1 MDYLHEPR
9 IQPLFH
15 DLLAEKKLELAI
27 LRLDEVHPLVSGNKF
42 FKLKYNLQQAKKEGK
57 SMILTFG
64 GAFSNHIHATAA
76 ASQIEGFKSIGVIR
90 GEGTDSKN
98 PTLAYAREKG
108 MELHFVDRKTYR
120 EKNTFSVIED
130 LKQKFGDFYLIPEG
144 GTNQLAIQGT
154 SEILNP
160 GASAFTHLATP
171 IGTGGT
177 LLGLAAS
184 LLPYQTLL
192 GISVLKGE
200 FIRQEMENL
209 AAQYQVQSKGQVQ
222 IETQFHFG
230 GYARWKQELIEF
242 IRWFWKEFQVP
253 LDPIYT
259 GKMGFAIWE
268 KIKND
273 HFPTDSKILIIHTGG
288 LQGSQGFT
296 HRTGIEL
303 PYSFRVK

>member
-1 MDYLHEPR
+1 MDSFCLPR
-9 IQPLFH
+9 IQPLYH
-15 DLLAEKKLELAI
+15 ELLAQKKLEMAM

-42 FKLKYNLQQAKKEGK
+42 FKLKYNLQQARNEGK
-57 SMILTFG
+57 STVLTFG

-76 ASQIEGFKSIGVIR
+76 ASQMEGFKSIGVIR
-90 GEGTDSKN
+90 GEDIDSKN
-98 PTLAYAREKG
+98 PTLAYAREMG
-108 MELHFVDRKTYR
+108 MVLHFVDRNTYR
-120 EKNTFSVIED
+120 GKNTFPVIED

-154 SEILNP
+154 SEILSP
-160 GASAFTHLATP
+160 ETSTFTHLATP

-177 LLGLAAS
+177 CTGLAAS
-184 LLPYQTLL
+184 LLPNQTLL

-200 FIRQEMENL
+200 FIRLELENL
-209 AAQYQVQSKGQVQ
+209 AALNQVRSKGQVQ

-230 GYARWKQELIEF
+230 GYAKWKPELIEF
-242 IRWFWKEFQVP
+242 IRWFWKEFQIP

-259 GKMGFAIWE
+259 GKMGYAIWE
-268 KIKND
+268 KIKMD
-273 HFPTDSKILIIHTGG
+273 KFPPHSKILLIHTGG

-303 PYSFRVK
+303 PYSFKVK

>member
-1 MDYLHEPR
+1 M
-9 IQPLFH
+9 
-15 DLLAEKKLELAI
+15 AM
-27 LRLDEVHPLVSGNKF
+27 LRLDKVHPLVSGNKF
-42 FKLKYNLQQAKKEGK
+42 FKLKYNLQQARNEGK
-57 SMILTFG
+57 STVLTFG

-76 ASQIEGFKSIGVIR
+76 ASQMEGFKSIGIIR
-90 GEGTDSKN
+90 GEDTDSKN
-98 PTLAYAREKG
+98 PTLAYAKEKG
-108 MELHFVDRKTYR
+108 MELHFVDRNTYR
-120 EKNTFSVIED
+120 EKNTLPVIED

-154 SEILNP
+154 SEILSSET
-160 GASAFTHLATP
+160 SAFTHLATP

-200 FIRQEMENL
+200 FIRQELDNL
-209 AAQYQVQSKGQVQ
+209 AAHYQVQSKGQVQ

-230 GYARWKQELIEF
+230 GYAKWKSELIEF

-259 GKMGFAIWE
+259 GKMGYAIWE

-273 HFPTDSKILIIHTGG
+273 EFPPHAKILLIHTGG

-303 PYSFRVK
+303 PYSFKVK

>member
-1 MDYLHEPR
+1 M
-9 IQPLFH
+9 
-15 DLLAEKKLELAI
+15 AV

-42 FKLKYNLQQAKKEGK
+42 FKLKYNLQQAKLEGK
-57 SMILTFG
+57 STVLTFG

-76 ASQIEGFKSIGVIR
+76 ASQMEGFKSIGVIR
-90 GEGTDSKN
+90 GEGTDSGN
-98 PTLAYAREKG
+98 PTLAFAREKG
-108 MELHFVDRKTYR
+108 MELHFVDRNTYR
-120 EKNTFSVIED
+120 EKNTLPVIEG
-130 LKQKFGDFYLIPEG
+130 LKSKFGDFYLIPEG

-230 GYARWKQELIEF
+230 GYARWKPELIEF

-268 KIKND
+268 KIKMD
-273 HFPTDSKILIIHTGG
+273 EFPPHSKILLIHTGG

-296 HRTGIEL
+296 YRTGIEL
-303 PYSFRVK
+303 PYSFKEK

>member
-76 ASQIEGFKSIGVIR
+76 VSQIEGFKSIGVIR

-120 EKNTFSVIED
+120 EKNTYSVIED

-144 GTNQLAIQGT
+144 GTNGLAIRGT
-154 SEILNP
+154 SEIL
-160 GASAFTHLATP
+160 GEKTSSFTHVLTP

-177 LLGLAAS
+177 FAGLAES
-184 LLPYQTLL
+184 LLPSQTLV

-200 FIRQEMENL
+200 FIRKELEELMEQQEIRP
-209 AAQYQVQSKGQVQ
+209 QGQLQ

-230 GYARWKQELIEF
+230 GYAKWKPELIEF
-242 IRWFWKEFQVP
+242 IQWFWQKFQIP

-259 GKMGFAIWE
+259 GKMGYALWE

-273 HFPTDSKILIIHTGG
+273 HFPSHSKILIIHTGG

-303 PYSFRVK
+303 PYSFKVK